1 MTRLITF
8 GCSYTQG
15 IGLDGLDHRA
25 HKYYDSPLESVLRI
39 QSASKDAWP
48 HLLANHLGLE
58 CINLGRG
65 GSSPKYIFQ
74 MIREFEF
81 QKTDIV
87 VVQWPDPS
95 RHVIWGAVSGWS
107 DTDFTIDM
115 ELLVS
120 HTSPESF
127 AFYKNYHTEFNSLY
141 DNAVL
146 IESTH
151 AYLKDKCDQVH
162 SVSDNIATDLATT
175 QKMTDWFRNQSLKIL
190 LKTFPILSEVKKF
203 FNGYNLDDH
212 CNDLHP
218 GKSYHVAFADAMTEQ
233 IKDYKKSR

>member
-1 MTRLITF
+1 MNRLITF

-15 IGLDGLDHRA
+15 IGLDGLDFHA
-25 HKYYDSPLESVLRI
+25 HKYYDSPLESVLKI
-39 QSASKDAWP
+39 QSASPDAWP

-65 GSSPKYIFQ
+65 SSSPKYIFQ

-107 DTDFTIDM
+107 DTDLTIDM
-115 ELLVS
+115 ELIVS
-120 HTSPESF
+120 HDSPYS
-127 AFYKNYHTEFNSLY
+127 AVFYEKYYTEFNSLY

-162 SVSDNIATDLATT
+162 SVSDNIATDLATS
-175 QKMTDWFRNQSLKIL
+175 QNMTDWFRNQSLKIL

-203 FNGYNLDDH
+203 FNGYNFDDH
-212 CNDLHP
+212 CNDQHP

-233 IKDYKKSR
+233 IKDYK

>member
-1 MTRLITF
+1 MNRLITF
-8 GCSYTQG
+8 GCSYTHG
-15 IGLDGLDHRA
+15 IGLDGLDFHA
-25 HKYYDSPLESVLRI
+25 HKYYDSPLESVLKI
-39 QSASKDAWP
+39 QSASPDAWP

-65 GSSPKYIFQ
+65 RSSPKFIFQ

-107 DTDFTIDM
+107 DTDLTIDM
-115 ELLVS
+115 ELIVS
-120 HTSPESF
+120 HDSPYS
-127 AFYKNYHTEFNSLY
+127 AVFYEKYYTEFNSLY

-162 SVSDNIATDLATT
+162 SVSDNIATDLATS
-175 QKMTDWFRNQSLKIL
+175 QNMTDWFRNQSLKIL

-203 FNGYNLDDH
+203 FNGYNFDDH

-233 IKDYKKSR
+233 IKDYK

>member
-1 MTRLITF
+1 MNRLITF
-8 GCSYTQG
+8 GCSYTHG
-15 IGLDGLDHRA
+15 IGLDGLDFHA
-25 HKYYDSPLESVLRI
+25 HKYYDSPLESVLKI
-39 QSASKDAWP
+39 QSASPDAWP

-65 GSSPKYIFQ
+65 SSSPKYIFQ

-107 DTDFTIDM
+107 DTDLTIDM
-115 ELLVS
+115 ELIVS
-120 HTSPESF
+120 HDSPYS
-127 AFYKNYHTEFNSLY
+127 AVFYEKYYTEFNSLY

-162 SVSDNIATDLATT
+162 SVSDNIATDLATS
-175 QKMTDWFRNQSLKIL
+175 QNMTDWFRNQSLKIL

-203 FNGYNLDDH
+203 FNGYNFDDH

-233 IKDYKKSR
+233 IKDYK

>member
-1 MTRLITF
+1 
-8 GCSYTQG
+8 
-15 IGLDGLDHRA
+15 
-25 HKYYDSPLESVLRI
+25 
-39 QSASKDAWP
+39 
-48 HLLANHLGLE
+48 
-58 CINLGRG
+58 
-65 GSSPKYIFQ
+65 

-107 DTDFTIDM
+107 DTDFTIDT
-115 ELLVS
+115 ELIVS
-120 HTSPESF
+120 TGSPEGV
-127 AFYKNYHTEFNSLY
+127 AFYKNYYTEFNSLY

>member
-15 IGLDGLDHRA
+15 IGLDGLNSRA
-25 HKYYDSPLESVLRI
+25 HHYYDSPLESVLKI

-107 DTDFTIDM
+107 DTDFTIDT
-115 ELLVS
+115 ELIVS
-120 HTSPESF
+120 TGSPEGV
-127 AFYKNYHTEFNSLY
+127 AFYKNYYTEFNSLY